1 MPRQESIINVVPIV
15 QLCYII
21 RMSDI
26 FHQTDNGSE
35 SVVTD
40 DSQIQLPPECNV
52 IFYND
57 DYTTMD
63 FVVEVLVSVFCKS
76 AEEARD
82 LMLYIHENGSA
93 VIGKYTYDIAVSRT
107 NLTRSLA
114 KKNGFPL
121 RVEIE

>member
-1 MPRQESIINVVPIV
+1 
-15 QLCYII
+15 
-21 RMSDI
+21 MSDI
-26 FHQTDNGSE
+26 FHQTDNGTE
-35 SVVTD
+35 SVVSDFSET
-40 DSQIQLPPECNV
+40 QLPPECNV

-57 DYTTMD
+57 DYTTME
-63 FVVEVLVSVFCKS
+63 FVVDVLVSVFNKPHD
-76 AEEARD
+76 EASE